1 MDFGKYQFCII
12 LLFFFI
18 FKDGEQDGI
27 VGSMDVFV
35 QGLLEGI
42 ELDGD
47 ILVFMEIDEFFF
59 LDFKGKFK
67 IIFVM
72 VVRIK

>member
-1 MDFGKYQFCII
+1 MIQGGKR
-12 LLFFFI
+12 L
-18 FKDGEQDGI
+18 DGEQDGI
-27 VGSMDVFV
+27 VGSMDVFI

-42 ELDGD
+42 GLDGD
-47 ILVFMEIDEFFF
+47 ILVFMEIDEFII

-67 IIFVM
+67 IILVM

>member
-1 MDFGKYQFCII
+1 MIQGGKR
-12 LLFFFI
+12 L
-18 FKDGEQDGI
+18 DGEQDGV
-27 VGSMDVFV
+27 VGSMDVFI

-42 ELDGD
+42 GLDGD
-47 ILVFMEIDEFFF
+47 ILVFMEIDEFIV

-67 IIFVM
+67 IILVM